1 MTHPPSA
8 SPALR
13 PCHFV
18 ASRLRRA
25 RATGRGG
32 RRPPQNGEF
41 YARRSGSGG
50 RQTLIPC
57 HHQPTLLTA
66 SGWCTFRVPDWY
78 TFRMPPA
85 TFDNGTEF
93 ADHETMAKTLSM
105 DIFFAHPYHSWERG
119 TNENTNGLIRRLH
132 PKKSSFAKIDDE
144 ALRRIDRFLND
155 RPRKCLGWMTPREKM
170 TLFMAHAP

>member
-25 RATGRGG
+25 RATGWGG

-50 RQTLIPC
+50 RQTLLPC

-85 TFDNGTEF
+85 
-93 ADHETMAKTLSM
+93 S
-105 DIFFAHPYHSWERG
+105 
-119 TNENTNGLIRRLH
+119 
-132 PKKSSFAKIDDE
+132 AKISVFYICHIHFMRTFGATSD
-144 ALRRIDRFLND
+144 ASAAYGGRRCSGFRFFVFQNLPLTIFYSDFSN
-155 RPRKCLGWMTPREKM
+155 
-170 TLFMAHAP
+170 

>member
-25 RATGRGG
+25 RATGWGG

-50 RQTLIPC
+50 RQTLLPC
-57 HHQPTLLTA
+57 YHQPALLTA

-78 TFRMPPA
+78 TLRMPPA
-85 TFDNGTEF
+85 MGKGFGAGH
-93 ADHETMAKTLSM
+93 ADYAIRVDGLRLSNKGKM
-105 DIFFAHPYHSWERG
+105 D
-119 TNENTNGLIRRLH
+119 
-132 PKKSSFAKIDDE
+132 
-144 ALRRIDRFLND
+144 
-155 RPRKCLGWMTPREKM
+155 
-170 TLFMAHAP
+170 

>member
-85 TFDNGTEF
+85 SGLT
-93 ADHETMAKTLSM
+93 AKAGSM
-105 DIFFAHPYHSWERG
+105 
-119 TNENTNGLIRRLH
+119 
-132 PKKSSFAKIDDE
+132 
-144 ALRRIDRFLND
+144 
-155 RPRKCLGWMTPREKM
+155 RPSLV
-170 TLFMAHAP
+170 LA

>member
-25 RATGRGG
+25 RATGWGG

-50 RQTLIPC
+50 RQTLLPC

-85 TFDNGTEF
+85 VKHWMLLDF
-93 ADHETMAKTLSM
+93 ASISPIKKARAYVCTRAFLSG
-105 DIFFAHPYHSWERG
+105 AS
-119 TNENTNGLIRRLH
+119 T
-132 PKKSSFAKIDDE
+132 S
-144 ALRRIDRFLND
+144 
-155 RPRKCLGWMTPREKM
+155 
-170 TLFMAHAP
+170 